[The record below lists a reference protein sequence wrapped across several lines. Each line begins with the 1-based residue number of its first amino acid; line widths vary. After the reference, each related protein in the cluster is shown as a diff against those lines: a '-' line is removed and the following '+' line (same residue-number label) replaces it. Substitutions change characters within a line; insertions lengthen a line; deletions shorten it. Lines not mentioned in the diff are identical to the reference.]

1 METDSNQQ
9 VEKKSVNKG
18 QAGTCNTPVIL
29 VCINNNSG
37 IVITNDFLYAI
48 FSPYGKVLRILIFEK
63 VKIWKAFIEYSTV
76 ESAIEAK
83 KHLNNFLLLN
93 DGTRISIYNSN
104 LETVKFQSNNTGGV
118 GKKKHKFSFLLLILL
133 LFLNRLHSP

>member
-48 FSPYGKVLRILIFEK
+48 FSPYGKVLRVTFSLFFINSCSLI
-63 VKIWKAFIEYSTV
+63 I
-76 ESAIEAK
+76 
-83 KHLNNFLLLN
+83 
-93 DGTRISIYNSN
+93 
-104 LETVKFQSNNTGGV
+104 
-118 GKKKHKFSFLLLILL
+118 
-133 LFLNRLHSP
+133 